1 MSWDALSN
9 VTDFEG
15 PATAFWLIVVD
26 WTAIV
31 RATVNFSFFLS
42 RAEDSSSFFRLVPIY
57 ENYLSGL
64 QGSTGEIA
72 TGALNGW
79 YSGSFRLCTSTHSV
93 GEHTP
98 RNDVAISFIN
108 FSHPPGGPSIP
119 HTVYKSGPQRRR
131 TSPPRAQC
139 WHNTCSEE
147 THWGLPRRVSHYI
160 VFIYRF

>member
-1 MSWDALSN
+1 M
-9 VTDFEG
+9 
-15 PATAFWLIVVD
+15 
-26 WTAIV
+26 

-57 ENYLSGL
+57 ENCLSGL

-72 TGALNGW
+72 TGALNG
-79 YSGSFRLCTSTHSV
+79 SFRLCTSHSV

-108 FSHPPGGPSIP
+108 FSHPPSDHSIP
-119 HTVYKSGPQRRR
+119 HTVHKSGPQRRR

-139 WHNTCSEE
+139 WHNTSSEE

-160 VFIYRF
+160 VFIYQF